1 MSVMIMAHLMNKK
14 NNYRQDRSESCPPDI
29 PGGGSPDKAGSSLMK
44 KKVITVDRTVPKAVL
59 VTFQAADLQ
68 KKQEAV

>member
-1 MSVMIMAHLMNKK
+1 
-14 NNYRQDRSESCPPDI
+14 
-29 PGGGSPDKAGSSLMK
+29 MK

-68 KKQEAV
+68 KKQKAV